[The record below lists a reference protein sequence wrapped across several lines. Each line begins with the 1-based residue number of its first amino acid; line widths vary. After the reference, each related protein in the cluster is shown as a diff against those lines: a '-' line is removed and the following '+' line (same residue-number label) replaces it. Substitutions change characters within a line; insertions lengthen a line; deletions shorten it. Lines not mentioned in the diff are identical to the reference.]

1 MVIFQLRTYWAAS
14 GKVEPLHA
22 RFRDLTV
29 GLFARHGMEMV
40 GFWVPNPITAES
52 GDLVYM
58 LRFADEAA
66 MDKAWDGFRNDPDW
80 VAGKAA
86 SEVDGPLVV
95 RITNYVLT
103 ATDYSP

>member
-1 MVIFQLRTYWAAS
+1 MIDQLRTYWAAA
-14 GKVEPLHA
+14 GKAEAMHA

-40 GFWVPNPITAES
+40 GFWVPNPVTEES

-66 MDKAWDGFRNDPDW
+66 MEKAWAGFRDDPDW

-86 SEVDGPLVV
+86 SEVAGPLVV
-95 RITNYVLT
+95 KISNYVLT